1 MGCNQSKEGPKVD
14 KDVEVRRKLQV
25 GLHLA
30 KDEGGFQIAFG
41 KTSRKKYGPTEFNTQ
56 TPTEPQEPSSVE
68 TDV

>member
-41 KTSRKKYGPTEFNTQ
+41 KTSRKKYGPQ
-56 TPTEPQEPSSVE
+56 QEEVIVQQPSAIEE